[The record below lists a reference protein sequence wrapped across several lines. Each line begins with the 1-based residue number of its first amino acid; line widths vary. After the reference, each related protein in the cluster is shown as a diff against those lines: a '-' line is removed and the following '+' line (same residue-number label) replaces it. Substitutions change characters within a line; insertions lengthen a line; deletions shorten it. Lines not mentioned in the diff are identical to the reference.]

1 MRYTLQQLI
10 DQYRNDADSSFL
22 KLQHQVRLRR
32 ERLLSRIGREHGGRE
47 LQDIRTRTLIAWH
60 REWGSGGKLAMA
72 KALVDVLRVLFRFG
86 ASILEDQ
93 ECGRL
98 SDALEEIRL
107 QNSTSRSESI
117 TSEHACAVR
126 AAAHEHFGWHC
137 IALAQA
143 LQFELPLM
151 QKDVIGEWVPLIEPG
166 ESDVVWIEQKWL
178 RGLRWSEVDENMIL
192 VRSGKREKDDLVHD
206 LRLSPMVMEEF
217 GFIAGLDHP
226 GLLTRNMLP
235 MTGPIVLNT
244 ISAYPYTTA
253 EFRRKWRMVATQ
265 AGVPSGVKN
274 RNSSHR
280 ARG

>member
-1 MRYTLQQLI
+1 MSNTLQQLI
-10 DQYRNDADSSFL
+10 DQYRNDSDSSFL

-60 REWGSGGKLAMA
+60 REWVSDGKLAMA

-98 SDALEEIRL
+98 SDALEEVRL
-107 QNSTSRSESI
+107 QNSTSRSEPI
-117 TSEHACAVR
+117 TSEYVRAIR

-137 IALAQA
+137 LALAQA
-143 LQFELPLM
+143 LQYELPLG
-151 QKDVIGEWVPLIEPG
+151 QKDVIGEWVPLSEPG
-166 ESDVVWIEQKWL
+166 ESDVVWREQKWL
-178 RGLRWSEVDENMIL
+178 RGLRWPEVNENMIL
-192 VRSGKREKDDLVHD
+192 VHTGKQKKDDLVHD

-217 GFIAGLDHP
+217 SFIAGVVP
-226 GLLTRNMLP
+226 ELLTREMLP

-244 ISAYPYTTA
+244 ISAYPYATA
-253 EFRRKWRMVATQ
+253 EFRRKWRLVATQ
-265 AGVPSGVKN
+265 AGVPSDVKN
-274 RNSSHR
+274 RNS
-280 ARG
+280 A